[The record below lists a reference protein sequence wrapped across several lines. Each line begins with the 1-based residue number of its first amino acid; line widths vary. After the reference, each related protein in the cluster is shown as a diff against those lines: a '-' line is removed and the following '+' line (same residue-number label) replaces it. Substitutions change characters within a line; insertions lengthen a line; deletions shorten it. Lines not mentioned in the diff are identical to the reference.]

1 MIFLLFLASVI
12 GLRLILSKDPAAALD
27 PAVALEIAVALNPV
41 AALEIAIEP
50 LLQDSVLQN
59 TVPQNTDLGSDLS
72 HLASALQ
79 QWGAPTAPSSPAP
92 TTENLTADPK
102 SVLRPS

>member
-12 GLRLILSKDPAAALD
+12 GLRLILSKDPAA
-27 PAVALEIAVALNPV
+27 V
-41 AALEIAIEP
+41 LEIAIEP
-50 LLQDSVLQN
+50 ALQNMASPNLVAKNEARQNSVLQN
-59 TVPQNTDLGSDLS
+59 QLTQNSDLGSDLS

-92 TTENLTADPK
+92 TTENSTADPK